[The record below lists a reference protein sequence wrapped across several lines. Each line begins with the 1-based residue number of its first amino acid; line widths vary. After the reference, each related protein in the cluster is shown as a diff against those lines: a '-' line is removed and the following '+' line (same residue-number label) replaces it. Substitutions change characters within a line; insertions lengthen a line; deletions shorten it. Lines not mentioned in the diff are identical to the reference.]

1 MLTIK
6 KKISALFAVLAAA
19 MAAALMICTAPKA
32 ERKYGKSDNRT
43 DGIGMESRQHA

>member
-32 ERKYGKSDNRT
+32 SAAVLSGNT
-43 DGIGMESRQHA
+43 AN